1 MSGRIGFVILH
12 YNAIKETVDCVNS
25 IMNNIDTDNYF
36 IIIVDNKSP
45 NCTGEMLKEKY
56 NRSEKIKVIL
66 NEENL
71 GFACGNNV
79 GYQYAVQELK
89 CSFVCILNNDTL
101 LVQRDFFE
109 IIKKEYAYSGFG
121 ILGPKIILKDGKINF
136 LYYRFPSVEYFEREL
151 KIHKRDYW
159 RMKYYLN
166 YPIVAVKLL
175 QKAIRELFGKTQ
187 ESRHRKYQLFEQLD
201 RRWEDVILHGC
212 CIIFSPRYISQY
224 QEAFN
229 PKTFLYKEEELL
241 YLRCKK
247 ADLKIVYNP
256 KLIIKHLEDAA
267 TNSINRK
274 KRDKLLFWLNNQIRS
289 LEILIDELKGE
300 K

>member
-1 MSGRIGFVILH
+1 MEERIGFVILH

-25 IMNNIDTDNYF
+25 IINNIDTDDYF

-45 NCTGEMLKEKY
+45 NYTGETLKEKY
-56 NRSEKIKVIL
+56 GKSEKVKVIL
-66 NEENL
+66 NKENL

-109 IIKKEYAYSGFG
+109 IVKKEYAYSGFG

-175 QKAIRELFGKTQ
+175 QKAIRKLFGKTQ
-187 ESRHRKYQLFEQLD
+187 ESRHRKYQLF
-201 RRWEDVILHGC
+201 
-212 CIIFSPRYISQY
+212 
-224 QEAFN
+224 
-229 PKTFLYKEEELL
+229 
-241 YLRCKK
+241 
-247 ADLKIVYNP
+247 
-256 KLIIKHLEDAA
+256 
-267 TNSINRK
+267 
-274 KRDKLLFWLNNQIRS
+274 
-289 LEILIDELKGE
+289 
-300 K
+300 